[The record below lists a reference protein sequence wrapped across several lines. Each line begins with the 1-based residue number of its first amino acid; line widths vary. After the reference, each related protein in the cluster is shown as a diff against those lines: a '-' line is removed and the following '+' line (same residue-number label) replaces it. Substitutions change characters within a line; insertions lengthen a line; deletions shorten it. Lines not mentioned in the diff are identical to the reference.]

1 MTGTS
6 AVFTV
11 EATGDELQFQ
21 WQKDGKDIDR
31 NESRLQHSQT
41 DKTSTLHIQH
51 VEKRDRGHYKCLV
64 KDAVEKSEDI
74 SDEAELTIS
83 EFSFF
88 VYLLVFVLCFGKV
101 SLEYN
106 YTCTCRTTVFFS

>member
-41 DKTSTLHIQH
+41 DKTSILHIQR
-51 VEKRDRGHYKCLV
+51 VEKIDKGHYTCLV
-64 KDAVEKSEDI
+64 KNPVE
-74 SDEAELTIS
+74 
-83 EFSFF
+83 
-88 VYLLVFVLCFGKV
+88 VNGKV
-101 SLEYN
+101 SHVAELAVCE
-106 YTCTCRTTVFFS
+106 FSIMCVQSLSH